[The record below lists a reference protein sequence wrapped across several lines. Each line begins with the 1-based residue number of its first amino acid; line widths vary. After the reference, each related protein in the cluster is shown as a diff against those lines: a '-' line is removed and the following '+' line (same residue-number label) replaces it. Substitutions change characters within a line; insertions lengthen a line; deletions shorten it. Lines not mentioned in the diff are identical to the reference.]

1 MSNLVLAC
9 PSCNLKKG
17 TKNWHPRNKDLQE
30 ALIAGF
36 SLGVL
41 VFLLLVVLIG
51 VIAAA
56 A

>member
-41 VFLLLVVLIG
+41 VLLLTAVMILALAGVL
-51 VIAAA
+51 
-56 A
+56 